1 MSYFLP
7 LYTCFILALDMHV
20 SSCYDKN
27 YNVAIFSHVP
37 IVNMFGREVGMW
49 QVLAVVTFPI
59 SMLKQVVSV
68 IQLIVACKNLG
79 ALDVVARSRAL
90 AGH

>member
-1 MSYFLP
+1 MF
-7 LYTCFILALDMHV
+7 
-20 SSCYDKN
+20 SSCPAV
-27 YNVAIFSHVP
+27 NV
-37 IVNMFGREVGMW
+37 FGREVGVW

-79 ALDVVARSRAL
+79 ALDVVARSRVS

>member
-1 MSYFLP
+1 MLLSFLH
-7 LYTCFILALDMHV
+7 ISV
-20 SSCYDKN
+20 
-27 YNVAIFSHVP
+27 
-37 IVNMFGREVGMW
+37 VNAFGRMVGVW

-68 IQLIVACKNLG
+68 IQLIVACKNIG
-79 ALDVVARSRAL
+79 ALDVVARSRAS